1 MQRLEQME
9 LGKQALEAVVG
20 AVQKYVEEVG
30 LGTFRLFKNHSVSFK
45 NEGLQ
50 LNRSILVPFLSFRSC
65 SVPFHSE

>member
-1 MQRLEQME
+1 ME

-20 AVQKYVEEVG
+20 AVQKDVEVG
-30 LGTFRLFKNHSVSFK
+30 LGTFRLFKDHSVLFK